1 MNVLGREEIF
11 ELAEH
16 ESTPSVSLYMSGTR
30 PHDPKKTQIRFKN
43 LVARAEEILGGFD
56 LRPHQKEALLTDA
69 RSLLS
74 NSVFWERQDDSLAL
88 FAAAGVFRVLSIP
101 SEVSDVVTVSDR
113 FYIKPLLPLL
123 AGEEEFLV
131 LCLSQK
137 QVRLLRFGRGGGG
150 EVSLE
155 GVPTS
160 LTEALQYD
168 PMEKQGQFGG
178 AYPTH
183 GAEEEDFKANIRR
196 FFRQVDDG
204 LQKYLREEKLPLVT
218 AGVSPL
224 NSIYREAN
232 TYPGLLEGAV
242 EGNPE
247 AFKDSEIREKVWKI
261 VKPLFDRAK
270 NEALE
275 RFGHLQGT
283 GKTSVSLEEV
293 VPASAQ
299 GRVDTLFVAL
309 GRQAWVTFD
318 VESGVIEL
326 QEAHAFGNRD
336 LLDLAAVLTIK
347 GGGKVYAVTLDEVPG
362 GFDLAAILRY

>member
-1 MNVLGREEIF
+1 MC
-11 ELAEH
+11 
-16 ESTPSVSLYMSGTR
+16 
-30 PHDPKKTQIRFKN
+30 IRD
-43 LVARAEEILGGFD
+43 R
-56 LRPHQKEALLTDA
+56 KEALLTDA

-204 LQKYLREEKLPLVT
+204 LDVYKRQKLNCLRIFEKRTKALV
-218 AGVSPL
+218 
-224 NSIYREAN
+224 
-232 TYPGLLEGAV
+232 
-242 EGNPE
+242 
-247 AFKDSEIREKVWKI
+247 
-261 VKPLFDRAK
+261 
-270 NEALE
+270 
-275 RFGHLQGT
+275 
-283 GKTSVSLEEV
+283 
-293 VPASAQ
+293 
-299 GRVDTLFVAL
+299 
-309 GRQAWVTFD
+309 
-318 VESGVIEL
+318 
-326 QEAHAFGNRD
+326 
-336 LLDLAAVLTIK
+336 
-347 GGGKVYAVTLDEVPG
+347 
-362 GFDLAAILRY
+362 